1 MLSPDQMEFQKAIE
15 DRLQQYL
22 PNEGKLQ
29 ESLFESMRY
38 SLLDGGKRIRPILT
52 LEFCRLC
59 GGDVRLALPFA
70 CAVEMIHTYSLIH
83 DDLPCM
89 DNDDMRRGKPSNH
102 KAYGEDTALL
112 AGDALLTMAFEVM
125 LSPET
130 IALVGAE
137 KCAAAAGIL
146 ARMAGAHGMVGGQV
160 IDLMSEGQTISLE
173 TLQQMD
179 AHKTGALIV
188 AACQMGCV
196 VGGAGQE
203 LLDAAQKYAEA
214 IGLAFQIVDDIL
226 DVTSSEEMLGKPI
239 GSDAENKKNTY
250 VTLLGLEKAKQ
261 QAENLTGQAVSALS
275 AFSGDTGP
283 LADLAYML
291 AKRNK

>member
-1 MLSPDQMEFQKAIE
+1 
-15 DRLQQYL
+15 
-22 PNEGKLQ
+22 
-29 ESLFESMRY
+29 
-38 SLLDGGKRIRPILT
+38 
-52 LEFCRLC
+52 
-59 GGDVRLALPFA
+59 
-70 CAVEMIHTYSLIH
+70 
-83 DDLPCM
+83 M

-203 LLDAAQKYAEA
+203 LLDAAQK
-214 IGLAFQIVDDIL
+214 
-226 DVTSSEEMLGKPI
+226 
-239 GSDAENKKNTY
+239 
-250 VTLLGLEKAKQ
+250 
-261 QAENLTGQAVSALS
+261 LS
-275 AFSGDTGP
+275 
-283 LADLAYML
+283 LIHI
-291 AKRNK
+291 